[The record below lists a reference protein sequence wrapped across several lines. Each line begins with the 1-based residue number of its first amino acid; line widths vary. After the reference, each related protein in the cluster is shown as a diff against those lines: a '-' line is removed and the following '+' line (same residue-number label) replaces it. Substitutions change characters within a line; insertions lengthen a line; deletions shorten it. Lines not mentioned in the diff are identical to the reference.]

1 MQTIELIALDLDGTL
16 FNNHSIIPQENIDTI
31 NQAIA
36 QGVTI
41 VISTGRPF
49 SGLPFEQLSHTNIQY
64 AITANG
70 SAIYEIATKKLI
82 YEDCMENSITIPII
96 NFLMT
101 KHIHM
106 DAFIEGNGY
115 SPQKFLKTAQSLK
128 VPESLKHY
136 IIDTR
141 TRVDS
146 IVDFITEHN
155 LQIQKMTLNFATAED
170 GTLIDRDEVQRF
182 LLANPNV
189 NVVCG
194 GYNNLEFTKAGVDKG
209 VGLRH
214 LSNYLGIP
222 IEHTLA
228 IGDTENDLAILKA
241 AHIGVAMANATPEV
255 KKEADYITLSNEES
269 GVAAAIR
276 HFLMLHPAD

>member
-16 FNNHSIIPQENIDTI
+16 FNNQSIITQENIDTI
-31 NQAIA
+31 NQAIE
-36 QGVTI
+36 QGVTV

-49 SGLPFEQLSHTNIQY
+49 SGLPIEQLSQTKIQY
-64 AITANG
+64 AITTNG
-70 SAIYEIATKKLI
+70 SAVYEIASKKLI
-82 YEDCMENSITIPII
+82 YEDCMDNSVTFPII
-96 NFLMT
+96 DFLMT

-106 DAFIEGNGY
+106 DAFIEGEGY
-115 SPQKFLKTAQSLK
+115 SPKKCLETAQQLK

-146 IVDFITEHN
+146 IVDFISENN

-170 GTLIDRDEVQRF
+170 GTLIDRNEVHNF
-182 LLANPNV
+182 LLSNPTV

-209 VGLRH
+209 VGLYR
-214 LSNYLGIP
+214 LAQYLNIP
-222 IEHTLA
+222 IEHTMA

-241 AHIGVAMANATPEV
+241 AHIGVAMENATIEV
-255 KKEADYITLSNEES
+255 KAQADYVTRSNEES
-269 GVAAAIR
+269 GVAAAIK
-276 HFLMLHPAD
+276 HFLKLSN